1 MTLGTS
7 DRLGFPIDAEVGEV
21 IASIRL
27 VPIILEGGADQIHLI
42 TSLALYE
49 IGRIDISCIDQVLI
63 WKKVSLSQA
72 RVDRCERL
80 LIGDASTRGFDVGDQ
95 LRSLLVAGLGEMNF
109 VANPQGSP
117 FLTITGIQIIG
128 RVDHLSCRKGQ
139 LLSKFSTLIKQVKLL
154 LPDAAQRHDSRE
166 AFHPVCRAG
175 SIQRVEKDPAV
186 SSHLIGIL
194 LTLFLLL
201 R

>member
-72 RVDRCERL
+72 RVDRCER
-80 LIGDASTRGFDVGDQ
+80 
-95 LRSLLVAGLGEMNF
+95 LLVAGLGEMNF